1 MQPYT
6 RRPAAVASSF
16 SLAERILAGVAVI
29 LLGVGV
35 FGMVKN
41 RNQATELRPV
51 HGGTYTEGV
60 IADSPTKV
68 DRIVMR
74 LTNSGL
80 TYRAADGSIKPALA
94 ESWEVSQDGKQYRFR
109 LREGFS
115 AESFLAT
122 IQASKTNWTG
132 ITTSA
137 PEPNVIQFVLPESLQ
152 LFLASTTVP
161 LFPYG
166 PYKVAKR
173 DKSEVVLRA
182 NNDFVLGKP
191 YLEKFVIKQY
201 ETTDQL
207 ASAAKSG
214 QIDGTADLTD
224 VENRSFV
231 RKDVSLPRYYV
242 LFFNMTKPLFK
253 KVEDR
258 QRIIDLKDG
267 NPVTYNLVTTQ
278 SGDASDLADIL
289 AQNAKLKNITL
300 NVQKKS
306 GAALQKEDLPKRE
319 FDLLL
324 YGINYGV
331 DRDYYPFWHSS
342 QATATGLNL
351 SGVKDRDLD
360 RLLESARHEVDGA
373 KRAQLNQ
380 QIEDLLSRNALQ
392 KVLQQETFHF
402 WIAKSIYGVEYGTMI
417 DEGSDRFNLV
427 WQWHKKVKKVPIN
440 S

>member
-1 MQPYT
+1 MHPYS

-16 SLAERILAGVAVI
+16 SLAERILALVSIV

-35 FGMVKN
+35 SGLVKTHG
-41 RNQATELRPV
+41 RATALRPA

-80 TYRAADGSIKPALA
+80 TYRAADGTIQPALA
-94 ESWEVSQDGKQYRFR
+94 ESWEVQDGGKVYRFR
-109 LREGFS
+109 LREGLS
-115 AESFLAT
+115 AESFVTT

-132 ITTSA
+132 IATSA
-137 PEPNVIQFVLPESLQ
+137 PEPNVVQFVLPESLQ
-152 LFLASTTVP
+152 LFLASTTTP

-182 NNDFVLGKP
+182 NSDFVLGKP
-191 YLEKFVIKQY
+191 YLEKFIIKQY
-201 ETTDQL
+201 ESVDQL

-214 QIDGTADLTD
+214 EIDGTADLANI
-224 VENRSFV
+224 ENRLFV
-231 RKDVSLPRYYV
+231 KKEVSLPRYYV

-258 QRIIDLKDG
+258 QRVTELTDG
-267 NPVTYNLVTTQ
+267 APVTYNLITTQ
-278 SGDASDLADIL
+278 SGDASDLAEIL

-300 NVQKKS
+300 NIQKKNGS
-306 GAALQKEDLPKRE
+306 ALQKEDLPKRE

-342 QATATGLNL
+342 QVTGSGFNL
-351 SGVKDRDLD
+351 SGVKDRELD
-360 RLLESARHEVDGA
+360 RLLESARHEPDSA
-373 KRAQLNQ
+373 KRAELNR
-380 QIEDLLSRNALQ
+380 QIEELLSRNVLQ
-392 KVLQQETFHF
+392 KVLQQETFNF
-402 WIAKSIYGVEYGTMI
+402 WILKSINGVEYGTML

-427 WQWHKKVKKVPIN
+427 WQWHKKVKKVPAD